1 MEQSPEREAGGCT
14 CAGIVLDLIVMA
26 ILIAFPATSEP
37 WITIRF
43 IGIFILA
50 PALLVVLY
58 VHGKKEPHAQ
68 EASGFSS

>member
-1 MEQSPEREAGGCT
+1 MEQLPERESGGCT

-37 WITIRF
+37 WITLRF
-43 IGIFILA
+43 IGIFIVA

-58 VHGKKEPHAQ
+58 VHNKKEPPAQ
-68 EASGFSS
+68 DSSGFSS